1 MRELR
6 LAGDT
11 SPITAPGQFV
21 NVRIDGLYLRRPISV
36 CDWDG
41 DGQDDYICG
50 SEFITQNDIGI
61 RFENR
66 GSSLRAEYTQGG
78 DMDLGGAC
86 TFNALFVRWALA
98 EGGGPYLDHLLTA
111 ERPDDPDGTW

>member
-1 MRELR
+1 MYPGQLPTTC
-6 LAGDT
+6 LYDPDVDT
-11 SPITAPGQFV
+11 SEVFGTEVTGWS
-21 NVRIDGLYLRRPISV
+21 RL

-50 SEFITQNDIGI
+50 SEFITRNDIGI